1 MKINPSSTASNTTMS
16 SSQDTSGFQIAA
28 NGTAFQ
34 ILSSGL
40 YSNKIA
46 AVIRELSCNAVDAH
60 AMVNDNNKPIKVQL
74 PTAKDPVLQISD
86 EGPGLSHEQILSL
99 YTTYFSSNK
108 RESNNFIG
116 GLGLGS
122 KSPFAYTKV
131 FTVASTQNGL
141 KRVYACALSDD
152 GSPTITKTAEVKTTR
167 ANGIDVSMPVQQKDI
182 GMFEQEAAKVFSWFR
197 VRPQVNIFLNYQDE
211 QKMVVT
217 PSFTLMDKH
226 FSLGRWESFQ
236 GLVQMGDVTY
246 PIDFMQL
253 NQQAGHE
260 HFQTMLNTFPM
271 VVKSPIGFLSVAASR
286 EALQYD
292 PQTRKNMVQLFT
304 QAMSDF
310 IRAWHDTGKN
320 ESTMW
325 AKRVAYYQF
334 WTKYSRGYFNSGF
347 SETLNFFAKQ
357 YVDILAVVEQQKTA
371 KLHAAGTLPNVNVG
385 YYELHKTTKKQVDQ
399 GRFSVGKH
407 KHDLR
412 LPYTEGAILVVDS
425 VQVNER
431 VKSWRDLNPKAWVL
445 LVSGSTK
452 KDEAAALEHA
462 LVLSKAIGD
471 APVIKTSTI
480 DVNVQA
486 KDKKD
491 YVPIEDRLVKYYDF
505 STGAESDRRLGDLQP
520 QERFML
526 VRDTTARD
534 PQFFMENPVADQ
546 KTLVMTMYEWHQI
559 QSGVSKLCNAGHLLK
574 SIKGFVQVRPVDV
587 DRLKLVDRGFQHI
600 SKALPEAM
608 LGKEATVYA
617 VWRESWPEA
626 SKSTYSH
633 YGLNVYPWMEELCT
647 IYKDTHSHLNQW
659 LTTVLSNNDM
669 IGLVKSRIIAMSH
682 HRDIYIGYVAL
693 HRIAER
699 YGISLKTPHCT
710 KDTFIEY
717 NEKYPNVEF
726 LSPELLVERLYN
738 LKQDSDEAASLRAG
752 LELMLAKKS

>member
-197 VRPQVNIFLNYQDE
+197 VRPQVNIHLNYQDD
-211 QKMVVT
+211 QKMIVT
-217 PSFTLMDKH
+217 PSFTLMAKN
-226 FSLGRWESFQ
+226 FSLGRWEAFQ

-310 IRAWHDTGKN
+310 MRAWHDAGKN
-320 ESTMW
+320 EVTRW

-334 WTKYSRGYFNSGF
+334 WTKYSRGYFNSGL
-347 SETLNFFAKQ
+347 SETLKFFAKQ
-357 YVDILAVVEQQKTA
+357 YPDILEVVEQQKTA
-371 KLHAAGTLPNVNVG
+371 KLHVAGTLSNVNVG
-385 YYELHKTTKKQVDQ
+385 YYEVHKTTKKQVEQ

-412 LPYTEGAILVVDS
+412 IPYNEGAILVVDS

-431 VKSWRDLNPKAWVL
+431 VQSWRNINPKAWVL

-452 KDEAAALEHA
+452 KDETAALAHA
-462 LVLSKAIGD
+462 LEVSKAMGD
-471 APVIKTSTI
+471 ATVIKTSDI

-505 STGAESDRRLGDLQP
+505 STGGESDRRLGDLQP

-534 PQFFMENPVADQ
+534 PQFFLNNPTSDKVAFM
-546 KTLVMTMYEWHQI
+546 TLYEWDYI
-559 QSGVSKLCNAGHLLK
+559 KNGVRALNTSGHALTT
-574 SIKGFVQVRPVDV
+574 IRGFVLVRPVDV
-587 DRLKLVDRGFQHI
+587 DRLKLLDRGFEHI
-600 SKALPEAM
+600 AQALAQS
-608 LGKEATVYA
+608 LSDKEKTVYS
-617 VWRESWPEA
+617 VWKESWPA
-626 SKSTYSH
+626 ANNSYMSTT
-633 YGLNVYPWMEELCT
+633 YPWMEELCA
-647 IYKDTHSHLNQW
+647 IYRNTNSPLNTW
-659 LTTVLSNNDM
+659 LSQLLLKNEM
-669 IGLVKSRIIAMSH
+669 LGLVQSRIAAYSY
-682 HRDIYIGYVAL
+682 HRDIYHGYVNL
-693 HRIAER
+693 HAISVRLGVDLIA
-699 YGISLKTPHCT
+699 PHCT
-710 KDTFIEY
+710 KETTTAY
-717 NEKYPNVEF
+717 NAKYPNIEF
-726 LSPELLVERLYN
+726 LSPKLLSERLTS
-738 LKQDSDEAASLRAG
+738 LSQDSQDAETLRAG
-752 LELMLAKKS
+752 LELLLAKKS